1 MGNEVEKIG
10 VKLEVRGRGK
20 YASHSEQGGK
30 VLLNYTRRWSQDI
43 ANRKSKRVIGI
54 ITLT

>member
-10 VKLEVRGRGK
+10 VKQEVRGRGK
-20 YASHSEQGGK
+20 YASHSVQGGK